1 MGLCRCDISQP
12 VFEAID
18 QLPYPE
24 LFDAGMAPLNEYDFL
39 LALTGAACCKPPS
52 LKVSAC
58 LARHSLL
65 PRLPAAPSFDLAE
78 VLHIS
83 PKNLWTISDS
93 SFPFMCIMADAEFR
107 SHPSLFELGQHQG
120 FVASYVGGP
129 RT

>member
-1 MGLCRCDISQP
+1 MGICRCDISQP

-39 LALTGAACCKPPS
+39 LALIGAACCKPPS

-93 SFPFMCIMADAEFR
+93 SCVSWLMQSFGIK
-107 SHPSLFELGQHQG
+107 S
-120 FVASYVGGP
+120 V
-129 RT
+129 